1 VGRSVNQLVDK
12 TAPIG
17 SGVQGIACEVRTP
30 AARPVTPAKRIEDLI
45 RGSVKKVEDGAVP
58 LAQSGRTHERPIH
71 LS

>member
-1 VGRSVNQLVDK
+1 VGRSVNQLVDN

-17 SGVQGIACEVRTP
+17 SGVQGIACEARKP
-30 AARPVTPAKRIEDLI
+30 AGRPVTTAQRIEDLI
-45 RGSVKKVEDGAVP
+45 RGSVKKVEDGSVP